1 MRTFFLL
8 LLLSFYGNQ
17 SYAQHIPSEIVA
29 NKIAQKMKDSLSL
42 TEEQK
47 TELATI
53 NMQINQSK
61 AAVWQQY
68 STDSLIQVNLQLVE
82 NTRDSLYMPVLTTV
96 QHQLYLSKKRTL
108 LKND

>member
-1 MRTFFLL
+1 MRLFILMLL
-8 LLLSFYGNQ
+8 FSFYGNQ
-17 SYAQHIPSEIVA
+17 SYGQHIPSEIVA

-42 TEEQK
+42 TEEQRIA
-47 TELATI
+47 LVTI

-68 STDSLIQVNLQLVE
+68 STDSLIQVNLQLIE
-82 NTRDSLYMPVLTTV
+82 NTRDSLYLPVLTTQ
-96 QHQLYLSKKRTL
+96 QHQLYLFKKRTL